1 MLRRTLISG
10 NKVTLEA
17 DWRKSVFR
25 TKCKCKDKVYK
36 VIVDG
41 GSTDNLV
48 STKMVQKLQ
57 LTCIPKPH
65 PYSIS
70 WLKKDHSVL
79 VNQTCLVDFKIGP
92 YEDKVWCDVVPMDAC
107 HVLLGRPWQYD
118 RDVIHH
124 GKENTYE
131 FRHGNR
137 RHILKPFKEEGP
149 TESTA
154 LSLSTMRWK
163 RFPRS

>member
-1 MLRRTLISG
+1 M
-10 NKVTLEA
+10 
-17 DWRKSVFR
+17 FR
-25 TKCKCKDKVYK
+25 TKCKCRDKVCK

-48 STKMVQKLQ
+48 SIEMVQKLQ

-92 YEDKVWCDVVPMDAC
+92 YEGKVWCDVVPMDVC
-107 HVLLGRPWQYD
+107 HVLLGRPW
-118 RDVIHH
+118 
-124 GKENTYE
+124 
-131 FRHGNR
+131 
-137 RHILKPFKEEGP
+137 
-149 TESTA
+149 
-154 LSLSTMRWK
+154 
-163 RFPRS
+163 

>member
-1 MLRRTLISG
+1 MEGEKRVSY
-10 NKVTLEA
+10 
-17 DWRKSVFR
+17 
-25 TKCKCKDKVYK
+25 KCKCRDRVFK

-41 GSTDNLV
+41 GSIDNLV
-48 STKMVQKLQ
+48 NTETMQKLQ

-79 VNQTCLVDFKIGP
+79 VNQTCLVNFKIGP

-118 RDVIHH
+118 RDVIHQ
-124 GKENTYE
+124 GKENKYE
-131 FRHGNR
+131 LCHGNR
-137 RHILKPFKEEGP
+137 CHILKPFEEGS
-149 TESTA
+149 TESTT
-154 LSLSTMRWK
+154 LSLSTMGWK
-163 RFPRS
+163 RFSKDSRSGVFYLLYP

>member
-1 MLRRTLISG
+1 
-10 NKVTLEA
+10 
-17 DWRKSVFR
+17 
-25 TKCKCKDKVYK
+25 
-36 VIVDG
+36 
-41 GSTDNLV
+41 
-48 STKMVQKLQ
+48 MVQKLQ

-70 WLKKDHSVL
+70 WLKKDHSVIL
-79 VNQTCLVDFKIGP
+79 NQTCLVNFKIGP

-154 LSLSTMRWK
+154 LSLSTMGWK
-163 RFPRS
+163 RFSKELKSGVCYLLYPREQKSLQQQTIPLEVQKLLQQ